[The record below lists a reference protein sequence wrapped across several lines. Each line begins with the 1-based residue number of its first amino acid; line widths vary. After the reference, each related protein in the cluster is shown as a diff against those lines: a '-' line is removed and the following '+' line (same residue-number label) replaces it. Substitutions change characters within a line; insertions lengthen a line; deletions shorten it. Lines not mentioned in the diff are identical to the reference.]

1 MTIPFKNIIT
11 RTLKWAGLVIS
22 LLIILLIALFFLI
35 QTRFGQDLLRD
46 QAVKYF
52 SGKLKTRVGIGRI
65 DLDLNKG
72 IRLTNVLIE
81 DQQQRTLANIG
92 SLDVQIN
99 LFSLLSKKALLNQI
113 ELKRATINLFREAGS
128 EAFNFSFIPEA
139 FSSAPAEA
147 ETVTDSTA
155 TFLIKLGVIDL
166 ETVNF
171 LMDDQYGKQK
181 FTVTLGSLVANLKPS
196 DISTMNFRA
205 SYLYT
210 EDIRADISMW
220 GTETNTDT
228 DSSSATNMRFQI
240 DTASL
245 RRTAFMMDQ
254 QQGKLNI
261 RTNAALITA
270 SSLTVDLQEQ
280 IAKGA
285 SFYLNDHTTDF
296 NMVSELK
303 TDVKEPT
310 EPMENP
316 FRFSMDT
323 ISIVNNG
330 FSYHNNAYKR
340 STNKNA
346 VDPHHL
352 QLQDINASLAATS
365 FDGTTYSSRL
375 ALLNG
380 VEASGFTLKQL
391 SGEVEYSDSMFRAKN
406 LLLQTSQN
414 TILASV
420 LVTKMQAADKEQ
432 MGVTGAISSKGLQLQ
447 EMLYLQPALAQNKYF
462 TPLAKK
468 RFDLNTRF
476 GGTVG
481 NLQIPDLILREG
493 GTSISASADILH
505 VTDPNKMIVDLD
517 LKNFRSGRKD
527 IVALLPKGL
536 INDSLLH
543 YIPENFSVSGTYRG
557 AVENFATD
565 LRLTTSFGNAKIK
578 GSIKNVTDAS
588 RAAYHISTSLDKLDI
603 GQILEDSSI
612 GKVSGTFKATGR
624 GYELKT
630 AVANIE
636 AHIAGATYKGYE
648 YSQVDL
654 QGSAKNGL
662 VAANIFS
669 ADPNVDFDGTFSIDL
684 STSVQKLDA
693 DLDIRNLDLRQL
705 RFMSDSLMLKGK
717 IASHFSE
724 ISSKKIVGDLD
735 ITNSIISYKNK
746 LIALDSIT
754 LTARQFSDSQFID
767 LKTPYAELSL
777 YGKYALQELPDAA
790 KKVVNRYILTG
801 SPDTAFDKP
810 VQAHFNMVVHFPDSV
825 AAMIDGLKSVS
836 PFGVEAMIDTKKDQL
851 SFYTMLPAI
860 RYKDLEIDSVTAFA
874 NTSNLS
880 KNNELA
886 VGIRLAKLQGP
897 SYKINE
903 TNLGFTA
910 SNGKLDGSLVFQN
923 GGSTPRYKIP
933 FVLTNDSLRPYIQLK
948 DSLLIDKKVWSVSN
962 ENRIYLNPDNLQ
974 GSTLSISQGSS
985 MVAVKA
991 LGNQPDGLPLEL
1003 DIRDFNISNITDI
1016 FIADTSL
1023 ATGIINGKTTLDSF
1037 SPLSFNTSIKGDSL
1051 TAYGSK
1057 LGTLTIDVN
1066 NKDSGLLT
1074 IRSSLMGETGN
1085 VNLSGTYSTEAQI
1098 ADIDLDIKELHL
1110 AHAEPFVKKY
1120 LSHLDGR
1127 MNGALKI
1134 RGSISEPEIRGKL
1147 NADSVETIYAMT
1159 ATYLRIPK
1167 ASWTFSEEG
1176 VAFDQ
1181 LVIEDSVG
1189 HKGTLNG
1196 QVRTKNY
1203 RDLAFDLNLK
1213 AENFEVVGRKKIAD
1227 QGIYGPTNADLNITL
1242 NGNTDHMK
1250 VEGRVNINDRS
1261 EFTYVHRSEM
1271 KDQIG
1276 EGLVEFFDPLKPID
1290 TTIAKTNSKPT
1301 LGSTMDMNLYIN
1313 ITPSTT
1319 VTVITDEVTGD
1330 HLKAKG
1336 KADLNYIMKAGGGM
1350 ELLGTYILDGGVY
1363 DLSLAGLIRKSFKIE
1378 KGSTISWSGDPLK
1391 GRMDI
1396 TAKYETRV
1404 AAGPLLN
1411 DMNHIPGIEKQ
1422 KLKFD
1427 VMILLK
1433 KELLKPDIG
1442 FRLDMPEADQQAFDG
1457 VVYSR
1462 IKQINAIPAE
1472 LNKQVMGL
1480 LAFGQ
1485 FIAENPFN
1493 SLTSSGGDF
1502 ESQAFNTAGKLL
1514 TQELTNLV
1522 GRYVKEVNIDFG
1534 LEKEKDYTSGKE
1546 VDRTDFK
1553 VGVSKSFANNRLNIY
1568 VGSNF
1573 ALEGA
1578 NQNQD
1583 AISGIAGDITLE
1595 YLLTPDSKYRLK
1607 AFRLTDNE
1615 MVFQGSVVR
1624 TGVSF
1629 VVVLE
1634 FNKFK
1639 NMFRSKK
1646 KKKSD
1651 PA

>member
-99 LFSLLSKKALLNQI
+99 LFSLLSKKALLNRI

-171 LMDDQYGKQK
+171 LMDDRYGKQK

-280 IAKGA
+280 FAKGA

-420 LVTKMQAADKEQ
+420 LVTKMLAADKEQ

-447 EMLYLQPALAQNKYF
+447 EILYLQPALAQNKYF

-1242 NGNTDHMK
+1242 NGTTDHMK

-1350 ELLGTYILDGGVY
+1350 ELLGTYLLDGGVY

-1411 DMNHIPGIEKQ
+1411 DMNHIPGIDKQ

-1493 SLTSSGGDF
+1493 SLSSSGGDF

>member
-1 MTIPFKNIIT
+1 
-11 RTLKWAGLVIS
+11 LKWAGLVIS

-99 LFSLLSKKALLNQI
+99 LFSLLSKKALLNRI

-128 EAFNFSFIPEA
+128 KAFNFSFIPEA

-171 LMDDQYGKQK
+171 LMDDRYGKQK

-280 IAKGA
+280 FAKGA

-432 MGVTGAISSKGLQLQ
+432 MGVTGAFSSKGLQLQ
-447 EMLYLQPALAQNKYF
+447 EILYLQPELAQNKYF

-476 GGTVG
+476 GGTIG

-923 GGSTPRYKIP
+923 GSSTPRYKIP

-1037 SPLSFNTSIKGDSL
+1037 SSLSFNTSIKGDSL

-1134 RGSISEPEIRGKL
+1134 RGSISEPEIRGRL

-1167 ASWTFSEEG
+1167 ATWTFSEEG

-1203 RDLAFDLNLK
+1203 RDLAFDINLK

-1242 NGNTDHMK
+1242 NGTTDHMK

-1290 TTIAKTNSKPT
+1290 TTIAKTNSKPS

-1350 ELLGTYILDGGVY
+1350 ELLGTYLLDGGVY

-1411 DMNHIPGIEKQ
+1411 DMNHIPGIDKQ

-1629 VVVLE
+1629 VLVVE